1 MNEYKVTNFDKEQFS
16 RLNESDVV
24 YALLNKQ
31 VDSGYLM
38 ALKEETGISGEVL
51 SGWLHVTPKTLRS
64 YLIRKSSLSDTIGEQ
79 VLLLAALFKHGVL
92 VFGSN
97 KEFEIWLSRDNVLLD
112 GLKPADMLGSVSGIR
127 LIDNRLYGIEYGD
140 NA

>member
-1 MNEYKVTNFDKEQFS
+1 MNEYKITNTEKGLSS

-24 YALLNKQ
+24 YALLSKT

-38 ALKEETGISGEVL
+38 TLKEETGISGEVL

-64 YLIRKSSLSDTIGEQ
+64 YLVRKASLSDILGEQ
-79 VLLLAALFKHGVL
+79 VLLLSSLFRHGAD
-92 VFGSN
+92 VFGSM
-97 KEFEIWLSRDNVLLD
+97 KAFEVWLGRENGMLD
-112 GLKPADMLGSVSGIR
+112 GMKPGDLLGSVSGIR
-127 LIDNRLYGIEYGD
+127 LIDGRLYGLEYGD